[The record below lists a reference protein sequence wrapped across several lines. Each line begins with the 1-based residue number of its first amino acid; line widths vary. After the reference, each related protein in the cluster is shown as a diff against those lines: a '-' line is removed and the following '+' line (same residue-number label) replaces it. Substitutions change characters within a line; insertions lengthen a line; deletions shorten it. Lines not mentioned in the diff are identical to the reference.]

1 MPLLHLRLMATQSV
15 SRWWYGIAAGILFGI
30 LLYGFM
36 FLFML
41 TGPSEPAN
49 SDGELIIKVLSL
61 VAALVTGLILYLM
74 TALYVISFTLDWWH
88 ISKSEITEA
97 DPTRLYLLIPVVA
110 LSNFIKPVIAAPFVT
125 VGGVLYL
132 WQRSKLVGSPNLSR
146 LLS

>member
-1 MPLLHLRLMATQSV
+1 MGTKSV
-15 SRWWYGIAAGILFGI
+15 SRWWYGIAVTILFGI
-30 LLYGFM
+30 LLYGFA
-36 FLFML
+36 FVFILV
-41 TGPSEPAN
+41 GPSEPAN
-49 SDGELIIKVLSL
+49 SDSELIIKVLSL
-61 VAALVTGLILYLM
+61 AATAAVGLVLYVL
-74 TALYVISFTLDWWH
+74 TALYVVSFTLDWWH
-88 ISKSEITEA
+88 VSKSEITED